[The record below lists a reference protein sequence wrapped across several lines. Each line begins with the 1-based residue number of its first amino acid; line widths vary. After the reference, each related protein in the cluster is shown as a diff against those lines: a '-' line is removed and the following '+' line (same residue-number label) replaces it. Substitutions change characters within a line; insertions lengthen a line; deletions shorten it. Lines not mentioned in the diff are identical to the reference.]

1 MLTTQTTIST
11 IVDINNYKCRDM
23 KLSEFELE
31 VMNLLWQ
38 QNESTAP
45 ELHREIIKT
54 KGVTY
59 STVKTIIDRL
69 EKKQAIKR
77 IKNQGRTIVY
87 APAIKQE
94 SLQKPMI
101 KKFVE
106 KVCAGNP
113 RLLLNHLLEDE
124 KLSDDDIA
132 YLQSLIN
139 KRKS

>member
-1 MLTTQTTIST
+1 
-11 IVDINNYKCRDM
+11 M

-45 ELHREIIKT
+45 ELHREILET
-54 KGVTY
+54 KDVTY
-59 STVKTIIDRL
+59 STVKTIVDRL

-77 IKNQGRTIVY
+77 INNFGRTIVY

-94 SLQKPMI
+94 SLQKPLI
-101 KKFVE
+101 KKFIE

-139 KRKS
+139 KRK

>member
-1 MLTTQTTIST
+1 
-11 IVDINNYKCRDM
+11 M

-31 VMNLLWQ
+31 VMNLLWKLK
-38 QNESTAP
+38 ESTAP
-45 ELHREIIKT
+45 ELHKQIIKQ
-54 KGVTY
+54 KQVTY

-77 IKNQGRTIVY
+77 IKNYGRTIVY
-87 APAIKQE
+87 APATNQE

-101 KKFVE
+101 KKFIE

-132 YLQSLIN
+132 YLQSIIN
-139 KRKS
+139 KRK